1 MNTIR
6 SRGVIPFG
14 LAVAASPA
22 LAQQMSFADLGTN
35 YADPEILQE
44 QDLIVFQ
51 TGPDVWISELDP
63 VTGLFTQ
70 GDGRNWLVASD
81 ATSLTIAKN
90 GPEFGIDNQGWSV
103 FYNTVTTTAN
113 GERVRINRATP
124 TGPVGSP
131 VLV

>member
-51 TGPDVWISELDP
+51 TGTDVWISELDP
-63 VTGLFTQ
+63 ATGLFIQ
-70 GDGRNWLVASD
+70 GDEPVSAVALD
-81 ATSLTIAKN
+81 
-90 GPEFGIDNQGWSV
+90 E
-103 FYNTVTTTAN
+103 
-113 GERVRINRATP
+113 
-124 TGPVGSP
+124 
-131 VLV
+131 